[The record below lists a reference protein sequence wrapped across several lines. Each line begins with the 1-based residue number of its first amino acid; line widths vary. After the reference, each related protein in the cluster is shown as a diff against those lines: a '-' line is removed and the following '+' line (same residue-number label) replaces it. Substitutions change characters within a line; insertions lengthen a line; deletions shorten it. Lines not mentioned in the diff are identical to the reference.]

1 MDARAVAVAAYAAAA
16 LFLLQRAR
24 RRHPLRRVIAAE
36 DVAAQATAL
45 REHRFARVRL
55 PPPHAALARQL
66 LSAAANFFDD
76 AASTRTAHIPPTQRR
91 DHDGRTGYVWER
103 GREFLEVH
111 PRSATA
117 PPPPPAARA
126 ATAAMLESSAAFSA
140 ACFAHCE
147 AVVGELARTSPPLAL
162 LARAER
168 EAVDAAAAAAAPLTY
183 SASMLR
189 THRYTKEDGADYPP
203 HSDLGL
209 LTLAPRA
216 SVPGLEIEASPG
228 VWVAIEEFMA
238 EDEALLFGG
247 STLEELCGV
256 TALPHR
262 VVRQGVTRLS
272 APYFLRASPTVVL
285 PAAMDDDAAAA
296 ADGETVSVRAFVAKK
311 IDERRQ
317 RNGELPQPAAPNTN
331 WKRPE
336 AATPPPAAP
345 VAVAMPAVIEGAS
358 GEPVAVATPVEAA
371 APTKPTAPAR
381 VKACF
386 RRLDADG
393 DGRLT
398 LEEVRAGLLT
408 EHGGALPPHALERLS
423 MCWDELA
430 VGDLSFGGGLYV
442 DAVRFNAIFAEV
454 LFARHDADADGVLS
468 VGEAQAA
475 LQFLVKRGG
484 AAVAVACPPG
494 EEGVPRGWFGGLY
507 ASMSVT

>member
-24 RRHPLRRVIAAE
+24 RRHPLRRVLTAD
-36 DVAAQATAL
+36 DVAAQAAAL
-45 REHRFARVRL
+45 CAHGFARVRL

-126 ATAAMLESSAAFSA
+126 ATAAMLDSSAAFSA

-168 EAVDAAAAAAAPLTY
+168 EAVDAAAAAAAAHLQRLDAADAPVHQGGRRRLP
-183 SASMLR
+183 AALR
-189 THRYTKEDGADYPP
+189 
-203 HSDLGL
+203 
-209 LTLAPRA
+209 PRA
-216 SVPGLEIEASPG
+216 AHAGAARERPGLEIEASPG
-228 VWVAIEEFMA
+228 VWVAIEELMA
-238 EDEALLFGG
+238 DDEALLFGG

-336 AATPPPAAP
+336 AVLHRRCRPLWWRWRCRRSSRARQASRWRWRRRWRRRRRRSRRRRRASKL
-345 VAVAMPAVIEGAS
+345 AS
-358 GEPVAVATPVEAA
+358 GGST
-371 APTKPTAPAR
+371 PTATGGSPSRRCALASWLSTAAR
-381 VKACF
+381 C
-386 RRLDADG
+386 RRTRWSVWG
-393 DGRLT
+393 
-398 LEEVRAGLLT
+398 
-408 EHGGALPPHALERLS
+408 
-423 MCWDELA
+423 C
-430 VGDLSFGGGLYV
+430 VG
-442 DAVRFNAIFAEV
+442 
-454 LFARHDADADGVLS
+454 
-468 VGEAQAA
+468 
-475 LQFLVKRGG
+475 
-484 AAVAVACPPG
+484 
-494 EEGVPRGWFGGLY
+494 
-507 ASMSVT
+507 T